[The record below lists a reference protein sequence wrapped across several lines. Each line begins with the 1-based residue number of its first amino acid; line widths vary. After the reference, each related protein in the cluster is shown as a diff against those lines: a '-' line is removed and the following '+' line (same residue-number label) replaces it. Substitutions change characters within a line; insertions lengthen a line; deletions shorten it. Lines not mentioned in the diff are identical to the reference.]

1 MQTCHCP
8 SCGKS
13 FTLADPSRSE
23 VFCQYCGEKIILTP
37 PSSHFTHIHTEHT
50 ERYVDEAELQRAKNE
65 DRIIGAYTVD
75 AEEYR
80 AQKEHERQMEVEE
93 RQYQRDQ
100 EERSRTLKVAFGLLL
115 LWFVLVF
122 LLMGL
127 GWIDD
132 WHEQKLAAAS
142 SHAVLLNDLGYEQED
157 ADHLLIGEVRMPS
170 FSDDEDARD
179 VLKKLR
185 GAGFTNIV
193 DAPKKLSLVG
203 SLKNTFGFETHDN
216 YEIIEVTVDGA
227 PTFKANAYYPMSIE
241 IVVSYYVTE

>member
-13 FTLADPSRSE
+13 FTLADSSRSE

-37 PSSHFTHIHTEHT
+37 PSSHFAHSHT
-50 ERYVDEAELQRAKNE
+50 ERY
-65 DRIIGAYTVD
+65 VD

-100 EERSRTLKVAFGLLL
+100 AEKSRTLKVAFGLLL

-122 LLMGL
+122 LLMGWS
-127 GWIDD
+127 WIDD

-142 SHAVLLNDLGYEQED
+142 SHVALLNDLSYEQED

-170 FSDDEDARD
+170 FSVDEDARD

-193 DAPKKLSLVG
+193 DAPEKLSLVG
-203 SLKNTFGFETHDN
+203 SLKNTFGFETHNN